1 MKLGSVNVSGINW
14 IEAAIEVMPQEDI
27 YAIVIGPPCAPT
39 LSNESTYYFFDDLIL
54 ADQQLVLKQYLA
66 TVAGGGDE
74 GRIAQAEGNMS
85 DAQAKLANGEYALAV
100 LDYKKAWVNL
110 IKAK

>member
-1 MKLGSVNVSGINW
+1 MKVTSVDVDTS
-14 IEAAIEVMPQEDI
+14 IEA
-27 YAIVIGPPCAPT
+27 
-39 LSNESTYYFFDDLIL
+39 LIL

-66 TVAGGGDE
+66 TVAGGGDA
-74 GRIAQAEGNMS
+74 GRIAQAEGNMA
-85 DAQAKLANGEYALAV
+85 DALANLAIGEYARAV